1 MKYMFLYILSLALLV
16 NAAACGEKEDD
27 GTQAVLP
34 AITINHVSKFEGNTQ
49 TVFDFKVHLS
59 QATAKEVTVD
69 YAMEDLSATAGED
82 YTPANGRL
90 TFSPNVTEMIISVP
104 IVTDTLREGDEE
116 FKIVLSN
123 PVNATLNSLS
133 AIGTIR
139 NDDTYLPVSGD
150 GYTTP
155 ESYAGWTLVWQDEF
169 NGATINPANWKHELG
184 ASGWGNNEWQNYT
197 ERTENSF
204 ISDGKLVIEAK
215 KENYNGSQYT
225 SARMI
230 TAGLQEFQ
238 YGRIDIRAKLPE
250 GQGIW
255 PALWM
260 LGSNFT
266 TVGWPKCGEIDIME
280 IIGNK
285 PSTLHGTIH
294 WDNNGSYASYGNET
308 TLSSGKFSDEFHV
321 FTLIWDEQQ
330 IKWLLDDVQYNVVD
344 ITPAGL
350 SEFHNEFF
358 FIFNVAVGGNWPG
371 YPDATTVF
379 PQRMFV
385 DYIRVFQQ

>member
-1 MKYMFLYILSLALLV
+1 MHHISLKIFVLAMTI
-16 NAAACGEKEDD
+16 NAAACGQQDDD
-27 GTQAVLP
+27 GGMPVLP
-34 AITINHVSKFEGNTQ
+34 LITINHVSKFEGDSQ
-49 TVFDFKVHLS
+49 TAFDFKVHLS
-59 QATAKEVTVD
+59 QASTKEVSVD
-69 YAMEDLSATAGED
+69 YLMEDQSAVAGED
-82 YTPANGRL
+82 YLPASGTL
-90 TFSPNVTEMIISVP
+90 VFPPQTTEMNITVN

-116 FKIVLSN
+116 FKVVLSN
-123 PVNATLNSLS
+123 PVNATLNNLS

-150 GYTTP
+150 GYSTP
-155 ESYAGWTLVWQDEF
+155 TSYPGWNLVWQDEF
-169 NGATINPANWKHELG
+169 NGTTINPANWKHELG

-197 ERTENSF
+197 ERSENSF

-225 SARMI
+225 SARMV
-230 TAGLQEFQ
+230 TAGLQEFK

-266 TVGWPKCGEIDIME
+266 TIGWPKCGEIDIME
-280 IIGNK
+280 IIGSK

-294 WDNNGSYASYGNET
+294 WDNYGSYASYGNET

-330 IKWLLDDVQYNVVD
+330 IKWLLDDVQFNVVD

-350 SEFHNEFF
+350 SEFHNKFF